1 MTVPVDVRPPGTVVG
16 SSVTLTTVGAVTVS
30 VSVAE
35 MPFSVPVITALTG
48 AATPTV
54 VTVNCALVAPSTIV
68 TVAGTPAFE
77 LLLESATVTPPT
89 GAADDNVT
97 VPLLDVPPGTETG
110 RTVRPVSCGAVTVSV
125 PVAVRAP
132 MVPVIVADVLDAT
145 AAVSALNVTSVAPA
159 GTVIVAGTVTNALSL
174 ESATCRPVLGAGPE
188 SEIVPVEDTPPT
200 TLAGLNEI
208 VVAIGLSTVSEP
220 VADDPKLEPMIVTTV
235 SRLTVDV

>member
-1 MTVPVDVRPPGTVVG
+1 M
-16 SSVTLTTVGAVTVS
+16 
-30 VSVAE
+30 SVAE
-35 MPFSVPVITALTG
+35 MPFRVPVITALTG

-68 TVAGTPAFE
+68 TIAGTPAFE

-89 GAADDNVT
+89 GAADDSVT

-110 RTVRPVSCGAVTVSV
+110 RTVRPVSCGAVTVRV

-159 GTVIVAGTVTNALSL
+159 GTVIVAGTVTDALLL
-174 ESATCRPVLGAGPE
+174 ESAT
-188 SEIVPVEDTPPT
+188 
-200 TLAGLNEI
+200 
-208 VVAIGLSTVSEP
+208 
-220 VADDPKLEPMIVTTV
+220 
-235 SRLTVDV
+235 